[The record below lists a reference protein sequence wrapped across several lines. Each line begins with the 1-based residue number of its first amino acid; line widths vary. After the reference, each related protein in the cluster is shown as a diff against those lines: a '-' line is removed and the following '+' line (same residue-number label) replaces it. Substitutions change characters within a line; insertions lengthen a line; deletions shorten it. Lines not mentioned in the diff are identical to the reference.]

1 MTVIA
6 RRAAG
11 GQMHSVAGGGQEFF
25 SLKLLVEHTFDNL
38 PTVTTDPHVDLA
50 ALLACD
56 VKGLG
61 PADTI
66 TNLHRVR
73 RLRGFLDRIE
83 ADLTNHSNELYQH
96 GRGAPA
102 ADVLSRNQ
110 NVSAAEGRRRE
121 RRAKSLAKTKA
132 FGEALAQGTV
142 SAEHADALA
151 NATAKLDDKLTEQF
165 FEREPELLA
174 KATASTPEQFSR
186 HCRQLAT
193 KLERDEG
200 LARNVQQRRDTRV
213 TRKIGHDGMYHLHGA
228 FHPELGARIWKAIDH
243 EVASLVG
250 ATGDREVDRSHLAGE
265 ALGNLVTGGHQA
277 VRPIEA
283 DVLLICDHRTAVEG
297 MHDDSVC
304 ETDQGVPLPP
314 ETVRRLCCNGRITP
328 IIVGTDGVPL
338 NLGRTQRLANRA
350 QRRALRAMYRTCAF
364 SGCDVPF
371 GQCEVHHVLPFDF
384 GGLTNLDNLIPLCAR
399 HHHVVHELGWK
410 IDLAPD
416 RLLTIRQPDGTVYSV
431 EPIQIRS
438 TSRAARD
445 VHRACQL
452 ARERVLALQRCQ
464 AEGGST

>member
-1 MTVIA
+1 MTVA
-6 RRAAG
+6 
-11 GQMHSVAGGGQEFF
+11 
-25 SLKLLVEHTFDNL
+25 
-38 PTVTTDPHVDLA
+38 TDPHLDLA

-56 VKGLG
+56 VNGLG

-83 ADLTNHSNELYQH
+83 ADLTNHSNELYEDGQ
-96 GRGAPA
+96 GAPA

-121 RRAKSLAKTKA
+121 RRAKALAKTKA
-132 FGEALAQGTV
+132 FGEALAEGKV

-165 FEREPELLA
+165 FEREPDLLA

-186 HCRQLAT
+186 HCHQLAT

-200 LARNVQQRRDTRV
+200 LARNAQQRRETRV
-213 TRKIGHDGMYHLHGA
+213 TRKIGHDGMYHLHGV
-228 FHPELGARIWKAIDH
+228 FHPELGARIWKALDH
-243 EVASLVG
+243 EVATLVSG
-250 ATGDREVDRSHLAGE
+250 SENREGDRSHLAAE

-283 DVLLICDHRTAVEG
+283 DVLVIADQRTLDEG
-297 MHDDSVC
+297 NHDDSVC

-328 IIVGTDGVPL
+328 IIVGADGVPL

-371 GQCEVHHVLPFDF
+371 GQCEVHHIRPFEL
-384 GGLTNLDNLIPLCAR
+384 GGLTDLDNMIPLCAR

-410 IDLAPD
+410 LELAPD
-416 RLLTIRQPDGTVYSV
+416 RQLTIRQPDGTIYAV
-431 EPIQIRS
+431 ESIQIRS
-438 TSRAARD
+438 TSRTARD
-445 VHRACQL
+445 LHRACQL
-452 ARERVLALQRCQ
+452 ARERVLALRRC
-464 AEGGST
+464 